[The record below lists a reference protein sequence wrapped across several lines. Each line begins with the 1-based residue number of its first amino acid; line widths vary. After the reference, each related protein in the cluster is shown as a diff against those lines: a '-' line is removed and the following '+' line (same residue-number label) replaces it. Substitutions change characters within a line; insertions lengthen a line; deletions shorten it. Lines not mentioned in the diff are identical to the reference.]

1 MSRATRIGRELAVS
15 TVLLGFAGGALAL
28 AFSRGGGA
36 DPAADPPRASVQ
48 GDAGTVEAGDPKARV
63 ANGGRDYAATIRL
76 IEMMDKAKV
85 DAPNA
90 SELEP
95 ILQPHWRKLRPPFVK
110 VPRDLARYVSS
121 ISLRTS
127 EKEEQHT
134 VSTQGSGS
142 GSANG
147 SWKPDVRLWNMNE
160 GSFDQRESIVLTAPG
175 TVSFPLELPEGARI
189 TFGAGSVNASKKTLL
204 FQVSF
209 VPSSGAPVAPCETR
223 VPPARAR
230 LWTDVTCDF
239 AAAAGRSGTLSL
251 SVTPVE
257 PTAEEAPRKRVQA
270 TEGAPREDALL
281 EGTGQTPVVLFG
293 QPTVWGKTSEVP
305 YNVLWVVVDALR
317 PDVIASFHDDARDT
331 KMLGAESPPLDA
343 LLPKI
348 PGLMPTIDALAASSV
363 LFRTATSAASWT
375 RPGTLAMLSGARSSE
390 LGIETKNWVLD
401 GDAVGRFY
409 ASTPPLLPLLLR
421 RRGVAVEAFVNNY
434 FLVGYTPI
442 GIDMAFEQVVDH
454 RYRTKDTEEV
464 TKSALG
470 FLAAHQD
477 TRFFAFVN
485 YNSPHD
491 PYDPPADMVARIPEA
506 PAGPKDPMVRK
517 YMAEAAKDD
526 AAIGELVAAL
536 DKLGLRK
543 KTLIVV
549 TADHGE
555 TLSLAH
561 QGKSN
566 DGIPVRFHHSAS
578 NFEETTRIPIV
589 LSLPGVLP
597 EGRTVDARV
606 RSTDIAPTVLELLGM
621 ERPGKMSGQS
631 LLALA
636 RARPEGG
643 EVSVEPE
650 PRVAVTEGRG
660 TRSLVYRTWHYLVQD
675 PEASKDGGPGFAGHE
690 FLFDLAQDP
699 GERHDLSGS
708 RADMVAEMRARLS
721 AALKNVAPAGSA
733 EAPVQPKDQV
743 PWTHVRFAGGGRVRR
758 VSGHVKIE
766 KGKLG
771 ELTPVGT
778 LADAFRKTDDG
789 FDVTL
794 DTSATDLVG
803 FDLLTQPPAADLVWS
818 FSCDDRPLGAGL
830 VFGGPFGIAKKGL
843 ESRISGEAQ
852 RESIRA
858 ARFPEV
864 DPRRDDGLFVA
875 RDKAGAAFNR
885 EGSAGEGAAE
895 MARMLREWGYANGP
909 SSSKK

>member
-1 MSRATRIGRELAVS
+1 LSRARRLGRDIAAGTLLLAV
-15 TVLLGFAGGALAL
+15 AGGSLGL

-36 DPAADPPRASVQ
+36 DPAADPPRPTLAGDSGGADS
-48 GDAGTVEAGDPKARV
+48 GDAGAR
-63 ANGGRDYAATIRL
+63 AATTDRDYVATFRL
-76 IEMMDKAKV
+76 VERMDKAKV
-85 DAPNA
+85 EAPNA
-90 SELEP
+90 GELEVL
-95 ILQPHWRKLRPPFVK
+95 LQPHWRKLRPPFVK

-121 ISLRTS
+121 VSLRTS
-127 EKEEQHT
+127 EKEEQHS

-142 GSANG
+142 GSATG

-175 TVSFPLELPEGARI
+175 SVTFPVELPEGARV
-189 TFGAGSVNASKKTLL
+189 TFGAGSANASRKTLL
-204 FQVSF
+204 FRVSF
-209 VPSSGAPVAPCETR
+209 VPTSGAAVPACETR
-223 VPPARAR
+223 VPPSRAR

-239 AAAAGRSGTLSL
+239 AAAAGRPGTLTLGVSQ
-251 SVTPVE
+251 VE
-257 PTAEEAPRKRVQA
+257 PTADEAPRKRVHA
-270 TEGAPREDALL
+270 EGGPSEDALL
-281 EGTGQTPVVLFG
+281 EGAGQTPVALFG
-293 QPTVWGKTSEVP
+293 QPTVWGKSSDVP

-317 PDVIASFHDDARDT
+317 PDVVASFHDDARDE
-331 KMLGAESPPLDA
+331 KMLAAESPPLEA

-348 PGLMPTIDALAASSV
+348 PGLMPTLDGLASSSV
-363 LFRTATSAASWT
+363 IFRTATSAASWT

-409 ASTPPLLPLLLR
+409 ASSPPLLPLLLR

-464 TKSALG
+464 TKSALA
-470 FLAAHQD
+470 FLSARRD

-491 PYDPPADMVARIPEA
+491 PYDPPAEMLARVPEP

-517 YMAEAAKDD
+517 YMAEGAKDD
-526 AAIGELVAAL
+526 AAIGVLLAEL
-536 DKLGLRK
+536 DKLDLRR
-543 KTLIVV
+543 KTLVVV

-597 EGRTVDARV
+597 AGRRVDARV
-606 RSTDIAPTVLELLGM
+606 RSTDIAPTVLELLGL
-621 ERPGKMSGQS
+621 ERPAKMSGQS

-636 RARPEGG
+636 RAHDGAET
-643 EVSVEPE
+643 SVEPE

-675 PEASKDGGPGFAGHE
+675 PEASRDGGPGFAGHE

-708 RADMVAEMRARLS
+708 RADMLAEMRARLA

-733 EAPVQPKDQV
+733 EAPAKAADEV
-743 PWTHVRFAGGGRVRR
+743 PWTHVRFVGGGRVRH

-766 KGKLG
+766 KGKLA
-771 ELTPVGT
+771 EIKPVGT

-794 DTSATDLVG
+794 DTAADDLVG
-803 FDLLTQPPAADLVWS
+803 FDVLTQPPAADLVWS
-818 FSCDDRPLGAGL
+818 FTSDERPMGSGL

-843 ESRISGEAQ
+843 EVGVTGESV

-875 RDKAGAAFNR
+875 RDRSGAAFSR

-909 SSSKK
+909 SSSSKK